1 MAPNT
6 EVVRNLKTIQGRAT
20 MAKFYV
26 QSGSVRAVI
35 DSVDLDRAALWV
47 VNLVMGDVLP
57 LDDMEGDENENE
69 TDAVGHHL
77 SETIRISERGFD
89 RDDAWVVDTLETFRH
104 WYDLFQAVSEMA
116 SRWSQE

>member
-1 MAPNT
+1 
-6 EVVRNLKTIQGRAT
+6 

-57 LDDMEGDENENE
+57 LDEVDESEGDDLSELNSESGKSSSE
-69 TDAVGHHL
+69 VGHHL

-104 WYDLFQAVSEMA
+104 WYDLFQAVSQIA
-116 SRWSQE
+116 DRWSTKGSEQL

>member
-1 MAPNT
+1 
-6 EVVRNLKTIQGRAT
+6 

-57 LDDMEGDENENE
+57 LDEVDESDAGEWGESDEGLELQASNEIKSV
-69 TDAVGHHL
+69 DAGHHL

-89 RDDAWVVDTLETFRH
+89 RDDAWVVDTLESFRH

-116 SRWSQE
+116 DRWNQK

>member
-1 MAPNT
+1 
-6 EVVRNLKTIQGRAT
+6 

-57 LDDMEGDENENE
+57 LDEAEESEASDLCDMDTQSGKSSSD
-69 TDAVGHHL
+69 VGHHL

-89 RDDAWVVDTLETFRH
+89 RDDAWVVDTLESFRH
-104 WYDLFQAVSEMA
+104 WYDLFQAVSQIA
-116 SRWSQE
+116 DRWNTNESEQI